1 MNPKNVV
8 VTGVAGYIGGQTAIE
23 LHEAGHRVFGIDQR
37 PLPKHLE
44 PFVDQFY
51 QTDFCSGRGL
61 DIMSNTG
68 IDAVIHCAGTSLVG
82 PSKIKPQEYF
92 HNNVGKTLAMLD
104 SLLELE
110 KRPRV
115 IFSSSASVYG
125 NPVMTPCEEID
136 PVAPISPYG
145 QSKLMIEWFL
155 ESYAVAYGLDFVAFR
170 YFNAAGADAQGRHG
184 QEAGATHI
192 IARALE
198 SVINN
203 TGFVCNGN
211 EYDTADGTCVRDYV
225 HVSDIAQAHV
235 LAIDTA
241 VPTGTYNLGN
251 SQGSSNLQ
259 VVREVESVTG
269 KTVALTFGP
278 ARDGDPATLTANSDK
293 FTAAINWNPRYNLT
307 DIVSHAWAWYNNDV

>member
-1 MNPKNVV
+1 LNLKNVV
-8 VTGVAGYIGGQTAIE
+8 VTGVSGYIGGQTAIE
-23 LHEAGHRVFGIDQR
+23 LHEAGYRVFGIDLM

-61 DIMSNTG
+61 DVMSNTG
-68 IDAVIHCAGTSLVG
+68 IDAVVHCAGTSLVG
-82 PSKIKPQEYF
+82 PSKANPQEYF

-104 SLLELE
+104 SIIELE

-125 NPVMTPCEEID
+125 DPVMTPCEEID

-184 QEAGATHI
+184 QEPGATHI
-192 IARALE
+192 VARALE
-198 SVINN
+198 SVING
-203 TGFVCNGN
+203 TEFICNGN
-211 EYDTADGTCVRDYV
+211 EYDTEDGTCVRDYV
-225 HVSDIAQAHV
+225 HVGDIANAHV
-235 LAIDTA
+235 IAVDTA
-241 VPTGTYNLGN
+241 VPPGTYNLGN
-251 SQGSSNLQ
+251 SLGHSNLA
-259 VVREVESVTG
+259 VIKEVESVTG
-269 KTVALTFGP
+269 KAVNLKFGP
-278 ARDGDPATLTANSDK
+278 VREGDPATLTANSNK
-293 FTAAINWNPRYNLT
+293 FSNATGWQAKYTLT
-307 DIVSHAWAWYNNDV
+307 DIVAHAWDWYQID